1 MAVLEPT
8 SLPEERMD
16 SIAVPSLAAVLATI
30 PDFRAARGKRH
41 GLLPTLLLV
50 CVATLCGARSQAAIA
65 GWGRDYGAP
74 WLRRLGFT
82 RGEGPSQSTL
92 CRLFQRVPYASVEA
106 ALRQWAERVM
116 ARAATG
122 ELEGV
127 ALDGKTLR
135 GSRKRGAADA
145 HLLAALSQRLG
156 VVLGQMAVPGKTNEI
171 GAADAFLLGLVLE
184 GRVVTADALLTQR
197 ALAQT
202 ILDRGGDYLL
212 VVKDNQP
219 TLRWDIEAVFSDE
232 AALADTIRVVTDV
245 SPRGG
250 RLETRRLA
258 ASTALVGHSDWPGLA
273 QVLRLD
279 RRVVHKATGVVRRQ
293 ETAYAVTSLAPDRAT
308 PAQLLA
314 LWRGHWHVENQLH
327 WVRDV
332 TFDEDRSQVRAG
344 TAPQAMAAFRN
355 VAIGLFRLLGERNIA
370 AATRRYAARPALAL
384 AAVGLRGDFE

>member
-1 MAVLEPT
+1 MESRVV
-8 SLPEERMD
+8 
-16 SIAVPSLAAVLATI
+16 AVPPLTEVLAAI

-41 GLLPTLLLV
+41 GLLPLLLLV
-50 CVATLCGARSQAAIA
+50 CVATLCGARSQTAIA
-65 GWGRDYGAP
+65 AWGRDYGPP

-82 RGEGPSQSTL
+82 KDDGPSQSTL
-92 CRLFQRVPYASVEA
+92 CRLFQGVAYPAIEA
-106 ALRQWAERVM
+106 ALRRWAERVLQQV
-116 ARAATG
+116 ATG

-135 GSRKRGAADA
+135 GSKKRGAADA

-156 VVLGQMAVPGKTNEI
+156 VVLGQAAVPAKTNEI
-171 GAADAFLLGLVLE
+171 GAADEFLLGLVLE

-197 ALAQT
+197 SLAQT
-202 ILDRGGDYLL
+202 IRDRGGDYLL
-212 VVKDNQP
+212 MVTGNQP
-219 TLRWDIEAVFSDE
+219 SLRWDIETVFSDE
-232 AALADTIRVVTDV
+232 AALAGSVRVVTDV
-245 SPRGG
+245 SQHGG

-258 ASTALVGHSDWPGLA
+258 ASSALVGYSDWPGLA

-279 RRVVHKATGVVRRQ
+279 RRVVHKATGVVLRH
-293 ETAYAVTSLAPDRAT
+293 ETAYAVTSLGPDRAA

-314 LWRGHWHVENQLH
+314 LWRAHWHVENQLH

-332 TFDEDRSQVRAG
+332 TFDEDRAQVRAG

-384 AAVGLRGDFE
+384 AAVGLHGDFE

>member
-65 GWGRDYGAP
+65 GWGKDYGPP

-82 RGEGPSQSTL
+82 KGYGPSQSTL

-106 ALRQWAERVM
+106 ALRAWAERVL
-116 ARAATG
+116 AQAAG

-127 ALDGKTLR
+127 APDGKTLR
-135 GSRKRGAADA
+135 GSKKRGAADA

-156 VVLGQMAVPGKTNEI
+156 VVLGQAAVPDKTNEI
-171 GAADAFLLGLVLE
+171 GAADDFLLGLVLE

-197 ALAQT
+197 SLAQAV
-202 ILDRGGDYLL
+202 LDRGGDYLL
-212 VVKDNQP
+212 AVKDNQP
-219 TLRWDIEAVFSDE
+219 TLRWESETLFSD
-232 AALADTIRVVTDV
+232 AADLADTIRAVTDV
-245 SPRGG
+245 SQRGG

-258 ASTALVGHSDWPGLA
+258 ASTALVGYSDWPGLA

-279 RRVVHKATGVVRRQ
+279 RRVVHKATGVVLRQ
-293 ETAYAVTSLAPDRAT
+293 ETAYAVTSLGPERAT

-314 LWRGHWHVENQLH
+314 LWRGHWAIENRLH

-344 TAPQAMAAFRN
+344 TAPQLMAAFRN
-355 VAIGLFRLLGERNIA
+355 AAIALFRLLGEPNIA

-384 AAVGLRGDFE
+384 AAVGLAHDFE

>member
-1 MAVLEPT
+1 ME
-8 SLPEERMD
+8 
-16 SIAVPSLAAVLATI
+16 SIAVPSLAEVLADI
-30 PDFRAARGKRH
+30 PDVRAARGKRH
-41 GLLPTLLLV
+41 GLLPILLLV

-65 GWGRDYGAP
+65 EWGRNYGPP

-82 RGEGPSQSTL
+82 KDYGPSQSTL
-92 CRLFQRVPYASVEA
+92 CRLFQRVAYAAIEA
-106 ALRQWAERVM
+106 ALRQWAERVL
-116 ARAATG
+116 AQAATG

-135 GSRKRGAADA
+135 GSKKRGAADA

-156 VVLGQMAVPGKTNEI
+156 VVLGQAAVPDKTNEI

-197 ALAQT
+197 SLAQA

-219 TLRWDIEAVFSDE
+219 TLRWDIETVFSDE
-232 AALADTIRVVTDV
+232 ADLADTIRVVSDV
-245 SPRGG
+245 AQHGG

-258 ASTALVGHSDWPGLA
+258 ASTALAGYTAWPRLA

-279 RRVVHKATGVVRRQ
+279 RRVVHKGTGVVLRQ
-293 ETAYAVTSLAPDRAT
+293 ETAYAVTSLGPDHAT
-308 PAQLLA
+308 PAQLLT
-314 LWRGHWHVENQLH
+314 LWRAHWHIENKLH
-327 WVRDV
+327 YVRDV
-332 TFDEDRSQVRAG
+332 TFDEDRAQVRAG

-355 VAIGLFRLLGERNIA
+355 AAIGLFRLLGEPNIA

-384 AAVGLRGDFE
+384 AAVGLPGDFE

>member
-1 MAVLEPT
+1 ME
-8 SLPEERMD
+8 
-16 SIAVPSLAAVLATI
+16 SIAVPSLAEALATV

-50 CVATLCGARSQAAIA
+50 GVATLCGARSQAAIA
-65 GWGRDYGAP
+65 GWGKDYGPP

-82 RGEGPSQSTL
+82 KDYGPSQSTL

-106 ALRQWAERVM
+106 ALRAWAERVL
-116 ARAATG
+116 AQAAG

-135 GSRKRGAADA
+135 GSKKRGAADA

-156 VVLGQMAVPGKTNEI
+156 AVLGQAAVPDKTNEI
-171 GAADAFLLGLVLE
+171 GAADEFLLGLVLE

-197 ALAQT
+197 SLAQAV
-202 ILDRGGDYLL
+202 LDRGGDYLL

-219 TLRWDIEAVFSDE
+219 TLRWDIETVFSDE
-232 AALADTIRVVTDV
+232 ADLADTIRVVTDV
-245 SPRGG
+245 AQRGG

-258 ASTALVGHSDWPGLA
+258 ASTALVEYSDWPGLA

-279 RRVVHKATGVVRRQ
+279 RRVVHKATGVVLRQ
-293 ETAYAVTSLAPDRAT
+293 ETAYAVTSLTPAEAT

-314 LWRGHWHVENQLH
+314 LWRGHWHIENRLH

-332 TFDEDRSQVRAG
+332 TFDEDRSQVRTG
-344 TAPQAMAAFRN
+344 TAPQLMAAFRN
-355 VAIGLFRLLGERNIA
+355 AAIALFRLLGEPNIA
-370 AATRRYAARPALAL
+370 AATRRYAAQLALAL
-384 AAVGLRGDFE
+384 AAVGLAHDFE